1 MKRNIFLL
9 FLLQFSFMLHAQYP
23 YRSKPKVYIECNVQ
37 EFGKLDKAFGVQLAN
52 ALREKGW
59 IIQSSADK
67 AEYILT
73 VEAEAREYTKQV
85 TKAETT
91 YTYHKR
97 RDTVLIVDATSSANS
112 ADAMS
117 ANMGELEMGNNA
129 MNSQYAKMHK
139 TVVRDTV
146 IAEAHTN
153 PIAFMYFTYMDAHV
167 TLSDKEEVL
176 FEDFWEIKEG
186 HTLSYEEAAHVASKR
201 TIEKISNIVP
211 PKIKRK

>member
-1 MKRNIFLL
+1 MKRNILL
-9 FLLQFSFMLHAQYP
+9 LLLLQLSFMLYAQYP

-37 EFGKLDKAFGVQLAN
+37 EFGKPNKAFGVQLAN
-52 ALREKGW
+52 ALRENGW
-59 IIQSSADK
+59 VIQSSADK
-67 AEYILT
+67 ADYILT

-85 TKAETT
+85 TKEETT

-117 ANMGELEMGNNA
+117 ANLGDMEMGNNA
-129 MNSQYAKMHK
+129 MNSQSSKMHK

-146 IAEAHTN
+146 IAQAHTN
-153 PIAFMYFTYMDAHV
+153 PVAFMYFTYMDAHV

-176 FEDFWEIKEG
+176 FEDIWEIKEG
-186 HTLSYEEAAHVASKR
+186 HTLSYEEAAHIASKR
-201 TIEKISNIVP
+201 TIEKISEIVP
-211 PKIKRK
+211 SKIKRK

>member
-1 MKRNIFLL
+1 MKRNFFLL
-9 FLLQFSFMLHAQYP
+9 FLLQLSFMLYAQYP

-37 EFGKLDKAFGVQLAN
+37 EFGIPDKTFGVQLAN
-52 ALREKGW
+52 ALRENGW
-59 IIQSSADK
+59 AIQSSADN
-67 AEYILT
+67 ADYILT

-85 TKAETT
+85 IKEETT

-117 ANMGELEMGNNA
+117 ANMGDMEMGNNA
-129 MNSQYAKMHK
+129 MNSQYSKMHK

-176 FEDFWEIKEG
+176 FEDIWEIKEG

-201 TIEKISNIVP
+201 AIEKISEIVP
-211 PKIKRK
+211 SKIKRK

>member
-1 MKRNIFLL
+1 MKRNILL
-9 FLLQFSFMLHAQYP
+9 LLLLQLSFMLYAQYP

-37 EFGKLDKAFGVQLAN
+37 EFGIPDKTFGVQLAN
-52 ALREKGW
+52 ALRENGW
-59 IIQSSADK
+59 AIQSSADN
-67 AEYILT
+67 ADYILT

-85 TKAETT
+85 IKEETT

-117 ANMGELEMGNNA
+117 ANMGDMEMGNNA
-129 MNSQYAKMHK
+129 MNSQYSKMHK

-176 FEDFWEIKEG
+176 FEDIWEIKEG

-201 TIEKISNIVP
+201 AIEKISEIVP
-211 PKIKRK
+211 SKIKRK